1 MVFKKNKGFMK
12 KSNRVKTKID
22 FQKVINSKIKRYSKG
37 FVILSLKKEE
47 YDHPRFGITASK
59 KLGGA
64 TIRVKIRRQVR
75 AMIREISADYNIVS
89 SDYVI
94 IVRNSY
100 LTHTYQENK
109 EELKLL
115 FKKMEEQAK

>member
-1 MVFKKNKGFMK
+1 MK